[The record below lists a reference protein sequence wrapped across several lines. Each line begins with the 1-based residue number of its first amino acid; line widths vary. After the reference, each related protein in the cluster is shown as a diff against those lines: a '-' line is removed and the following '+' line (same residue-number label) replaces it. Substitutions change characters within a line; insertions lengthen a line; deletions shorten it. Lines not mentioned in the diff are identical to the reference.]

1 MRTLGSII
9 SRCLYNENDKCS
21 DIRKNI
27 AEKFANQ
34 QGVHAFIPESWKY
47 FYEENH
53 GQILQK
59 EEAQKQYEKLVGDMQ
74 DRYHIDVANLLG
86 YAHAISN
93 IHAVFKVLFNIMP
106 MDRDRFLE
114 MTDLYRY
121 TLYIEDEFD
130 AHVVNERVLPIH
142 MLLAD
147 WKHMNDKPDGE
158 GVEYLSFYNS
168 AEIVCRNLNGM
179 WNYSVNVLDMAEA
192 FIKEAGG
199 IIANG
204 GSDENKSF
212 CKIDDAKQLIQDM
225 KQFAF
230 TTYTEKEPVDIMKE
244 LGPIIGNHQID
255 GSTADD
261 SPMNDNKAN
270 AFACSVMLVIGLAI
284 LLAISFFLFPRLF
297 IPIIVIAVALEVVVN
312 VIPGKKK

>member
-9 SRCLYNENDKCS
+9 SRCLYDENDKCN
-21 DIRKNI
+21 DIQKNM

-47 FYEENH
+47 FHEENH
-53 GQILQK
+53 GQVLQK
-59 EEAQKQYEKLVGDMQ
+59 EEAQKQYKKLVDDMQ
-74 DRYHIDVANLLG
+74 ERYHIDVANLLG

-93 IHAVFKVLFNIMP
+93 IHAVLKVLYSIMP

-121 TLYIEDEFD
+121 TLYIEEEFD
-130 AHVVNERVLPIH
+130 VHIVDEIVLPVY

-147 WKHMNDKPDGE
+147 WKHMNNKPDGE

-168 AEIVCRNLNGM
+168 TEMICRNLGGM
-179 WNYSVNVLDMAEA
+179 WNYSINVLDMAEA

-199 IIANG
+199 IIGVSGNDG
-204 GSDENKSF
+204 NKSF
-212 CKIDDAKQLIQDM
+212 CKIDDAKQLIFDM
-225 KQFAF
+225 KQLAF
-230 TTYTEKEPVDIMKE
+230 TPYTEKKSVDIMNE
-244 LGPIIGNHQID
+244 LGPTIGKHQIE

-261 SPMNDNKAN
+261 SPMNDNRAN
-270 AFACSVMLVIGLAI
+270 AFACSVMLVIGLVI
-284 LLAISFFLFPRLF
+284 LLAISFFFSRKMF
-297 IPIIVIAVALEVVVN
+297 ILIIVIAVVLEVAVN
-312 VIPGKKK
+312 VIPEKKK

>member
-1 MRTLGSII
+1 MRTLGSVI
-9 SRCLYNENDKCS
+9 SKWLYNENDKCN
-21 DIRKNI
+21 DIRKNT

-47 FYEENH
+47 FHEENH
-53 GQILQK
+53 GQVLQK
-59 EEAQKQYEKLVGDMQ
+59 EEAQKRYEKLVADMQ
-74 DRYHIDVANLLG
+74 DKYHIDVANLLG

-93 IHAVFKVLFNIMP
+93 IHAVLKVLYSIMP

-121 TLYIEDEFD
+121 TIYIEDEFD
-130 AHVVNERVLPIH
+130 AHVVDEIVLPIH

-158 GVEYLSFYNS
+158 GLEYLSFYNS
-168 AEIVCRNLNGM
+168 AEMVCRNLGGM
-179 WNYSVNVLDMAEA
+179 WNYSINVLDMAEA

-199 IIANG
+199 IIG

-212 CKIDDAKQLIQDM
+212 CKIDNAKQLIHDM
-225 KQFAF
+225 KLLAF
-230 TTYTEKEPVDIMKE
+230 TPYREKESVDIMKE
-244 LGPIIGNHQID
+244 LGPIIGRHQID

-270 AFACSVMLVIGLAI
+270 TFAGSVMLVIGLAI
-284 LLAISFFLFPRLF
+284 LLAISFFFFPKLF
-297 IPIIVIAVALEVVVN
+297 IPIIVIVVALEVVVN
-312 VIPGKKK
+312 VIPGKKE